1 MVELCTLRAE
11 RQAAFD
17 KTLEE
22 VQLLSQFAASKG
34 EKYDVAANFRPD
46 SSELILFFQSPQSPF

>member
-22 VQLLSQFAASKG
+22 VQLLSQLAASKG
-34 EKYDVAANFRPD
+34 EKYDVTAISARTPRN
-46 SSELILFFQSPQSPF
+46 